1 MFSCEYKNTCFE
13 EQLPTAASENNKKR
27 FLGKTTD
34 HNDHY
39 IVNIDGQRPKIDRW
53 PPLICSVVVICFLLL
68 FFFDL
73 ISFGEFYVF
82 ISFGVWVKN
91 PYI

>member
-27 FLGKTTD
+27 FLGKTTG

-39 IVNIDGQRPKIDRW
+39 IVNIDGQRPKIDR
-53 PPLICSVVVICFLLL
+53 
-68 FFFDL
+68 
-73 ISFGEFYVF
+73 
-82 ISFGVWVKN
+82 
-91 PYI
+91 

>member
-13 EQLPTAASENNKKR
+13 EQLRTAASENNKKR

-39 IVNIDGQRPKIDRW
+39 IANMGGQRPKIAGNW
-53 PPLICSVVVICFLLL
+53 PLTAPYLQRCRYMFS
-68 FFFDL
+68 L
-73 ISFGEFYVF
+73 IS
-82 ISFGVWVKN
+82 
-91 PYI
+91 